1 MDDKKTLRSYEAD
14 YLVSEMQSEKR
25 AEVARKLAGKLEAG
39 PSQLEGELIWA
50 VARQLAED
58 AVEMVRA
65 ALARSVCN
73 CKFLPKDIGY
83 TLAYDLES
91 VAAPFLKM
99 TEIFSEN
106 ELIEIA
112 DAVSDTVR
120 IAIAG
125 RKNLTPKVAGRL
137 AESGTADVAR
147 TLMENTT
154 ATIDD
159 VGFATLAERFGSDQN
174 LLERMAMRADLS
186 PAVAT
191 DLIKRVS
198 KTVRKELEKRYG
210 MAPDFVNV
218 LAQDAENNALLDL
231 AEFNTASDALYY
243 AADLHKKGE
252 LTPTFCLMAI
262 RNGNL
267 PFFEAAIAVRTGTS
281 LENVGLIFREG
292 SIQATSLLCTKAKLP
307 TLLHREIADKVNR
320 EVDATGRALSSPPAP

>member
-14 YLVSEMQSEKR
+14 YLVSEMQPEKR
-25 AEVARKLAGKLEAG
+25 AEVARKLAGKLGAE
-39 PSQLEGELIWA
+39 PSQLERELTWA

-58 AVEMVRA
+58 VVEVVRA
-65 ALARSVCN
+65 SLARSVCN

-91 VAAPFLKM
+91 VAVPFLKV

-106 ELIEIA
+106 ELVEIA
-112 DAVSDTVR
+112 GAVSDSVR
-120 IAIAG
+120 VAIAS
-125 RKNLTPKVAGRL
+125 RKNLTPKITGRL
-137 AESGTADVAR
+137 AEAGNVDVAH
-147 TLMENTT
+147 TLVDNAT

-159 VGFATLAERFGSDQN
+159 VGFVTLAERFGSHQT
-174 LLERMAMRADLS
+174 LLERMAMRTDLS
-186 PAVAT
+186 PAVVL
-191 DLIKRVS
+191 DLVKRVS
-198 KTVRKELEKRYG
+198 KTARHELENRYG

-267 PFFEAAIAVRTGTS
+267 PFFEAAMSVRTGTT
-281 LENVGLIFREG
+281 LENVAMILREG

-307 TLLHREIADKVNR
+307 SLLHREIAEKVNH
-320 EVDATGRALSSPPAP
+320 EVHTAGQAPRR